1 MDARMFG
8 MSYWTFMRQY
18 FLLGGYSGSDF
29 VGFNPLQ
36 IHSFIQRMYACAFR
50 VTKSTITD
58 MPEKN
63 FEQVDIPLSVD
74 QQAVYEQVDTEMYA
88 ARIKE
93 DGTVQELSVANA
105 LVAITRLQQITSG
118 LFPVQGQAGERAV
131 CERIASAKTDWLVN
145 YIRYALADTDQQ
157 IVVWCR
163 FRPEIEAIHDALV
176 KAGLTAD
183 EDFGII
189 QGGVKNE
196 HREHLRVSLN
206 NREDPMRVLI
216 CQIQAGA
223 YGLDLPGAD
232 TMIYHSLTF
241 SFLERSQSLE
251 RGHRMGRTR
260 PYQII
265 DLVTYLPPRKKGARR
280 KESVDSEILKALQK
294 KQDLSEMLLV
304 TGFGNG

>member
-1 MDARMFG
+1 
-8 MSYWTFMRQY
+8 
-18 FLLGGYSGSDF
+18 
-29 VGFNPLQ
+29 
-36 IHSFIQRMYACAFR
+36 
-50 VTKSTITD
+50 
-58 MPEKN
+58 
-63 FEQVDIPLSVD
+63 
-74 QQAVYEQVDTEMYA
+74 
-88 ARIKE
+88 
-93 DGTVQELSVANA
+93 
-105 LVAITRLQQITSG
+105 
-118 LFPVQGQAGERAV
+118 
-131 CERIASAKTDWLVN
+131 
-145 YIRYALADTDQQ
+145 
-157 IVVWCR
+157 
-163 FRPEIEAIHDALV
+163 
-176 KAGLTAD
+176 
-183 EDFGII
+183 
-189 QGGVKNE
+189 
-196 HREHLRVSLN
+196 
-206 NREDPMRVLI
+206 MRVLI